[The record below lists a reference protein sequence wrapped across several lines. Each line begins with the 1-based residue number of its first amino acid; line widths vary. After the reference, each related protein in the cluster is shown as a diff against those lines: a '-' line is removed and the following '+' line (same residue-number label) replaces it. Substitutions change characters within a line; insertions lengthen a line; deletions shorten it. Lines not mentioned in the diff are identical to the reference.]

1 MLNAIEFVCALSQ
14 VSVSNLSRVRV
25 SGVSDQVA
33 RMKAES
39 SDARWLGIK
48 AHMDVNSHGVFSV
61 LSVDASYE
69 RPPPPQESTFAKLSN
84 AFSSLFSSGTAVLLF
99 NVAIALHF
107 GFFTCNPKFYVL
119 CLFIHSVYLFIFNTG
134 EANQTATNTS
144 ATAEQTSNNNT
155 TDVCFSYYQYMYS
168 NFTLP
173 L

>member
-1 MLNAIEFVCALSQ
+1 M
-14 VSVSNLSRVRV
+14 SVSNLSRVRV
-25 SGVSDQVA
+25 SGVSDAVA

-48 AHMDVNSHGVFSV
+48 AHMDVNSHGVFTV

-84 AFSSLFSSGTAVLLF
+84 AFSSLFSSGTAVLF

-107 GFFTCNPKFYVL
+107 GSFTCNPKFYYTFSFS
-119 CLFIHSVYLFIFNTG
+119 LFFIFFIVNTG

-168 NFTLP
+168 NITLP